1 MAHSQGPQVPEVPRL
16 PVRPPDEDFDVSQRT
31 DVAKPRKGAIG
42 LGGVL
47 FLTVTGSAP
56 ISAMLF
62 NTPIVVGY
70 GQGVGAPAAFMF
82 ATIVLVVFSVGYVAM
97 ARKKTT
103 AGGFYS
109 YISHG
114 LGRELGI
121 GTGYASVVAYSV
133 FEGRSFSA
141 ALRRRTSVRAFKRPA
156 VCLISSRT
164 ARTG

>member
-1 MAHSQGPQVPEVPRL
+1 MRRRYTMAQPQVPEVPRL
-16 PVRPPDEDFDVSQRT
+16 PVRPPAEDYDVSQRS
-31 DVAKPRKGAIG
+31 DVAKLRRGAVG

-47 FLTVTGSAP
+47 FLTVTGAAP

-62 NTPIVVGY
+62 NTPIVVGF

-82 ATIVLVVFSVGYVAM
+82 ATIVLTIFSVGYVAM

-103 AGGFYS
+103 TGGFYS

-121 GTGYASVVAYSV
+121 G
-133 FEGRSFSA
+133 RSEERRVGKGVGIGG
-141 ALRRRTSVRAFKRPA
+141 ALTPSFITTKD
-156 VCLISSRT
+156 
-164 ARTG
+164 